1 MGKYIAKYS
10 VCSQLCHVNKLMD
23 MKKIAITSISGVL
36 LFLASE
42 VKSQAT
48 MDEEVSSS
56 EKQENMEASVK
67 EEMRYVHA
75 HGMPTK
81 GKILMV
87 ASSPATSK
95 QTGWPIGFWAAEL
108 THPLHV
114 FQEAGY
120 EVDLASTEGGE
131 VKMDSYSD
139 PTDQSGYSA
148 HDVISLGYMQQ
159 DWFNEM
165 LLSTSKL
172 SDVDANEYVA
182 IFLVGGQGP
191 MYTFRGNRELEKLFA
206 AFYESGE
213 PSSAVCHSTTLLLE
227 AKDSKGDLLVKGK
240 TWTGFANSEEDYA
253 DQAVGQKIQPYRIE
267 DEARKIKGTN
277 FKVADPFSS
286 YAITDGNLVT
296 GQQQNSGAA
305 AARMVV
311 DLLSK

>member
-1 MGKYIAKYS
+1 MKTIA
-10 VCSQLCHVNKLMD
+10 LTLLAAAF
-23 MKKIAITSISGVL
+23 IAIGCQPVEHTQAKKETEVL
-36 LFLASE
+36 ST
-42 VKSQAT
+42 KTPDDMTNQT
-48 MDEEVSSS
+48 TEER
-56 EKQENMEASVK
+56 
-67 EEMRYVHA
+67 RYVHA

-87 ASSPATSK
+87 ASSPATSE

-120 EVDLASTEGGE
+120 EIELVSTEGGE
-131 VKMDSYSD
+131 VVMDGYSN
-139 PTDQSGYSA
+139 PTDESGYSA
-148 HDVISLGYMQQ
+148 HDIISLGYMQQ
-159 DWFNEM
+159 DWFGD
-165 LLSTSKL
+165 LLKNTRKL
-172 SDVDANEYVA
+172 TEVSAADYDA

-191 MYTFRGNRELEKLFA
+191 MYTYRGNHDLEKLFA
-206 AFYESGE
+206 DFYESGK

-227 AKDSKGDLLVKGK
+227 AKGSNGELLVKDK

-267 DEARKIKGTN
+267 DEARKLEGTE
-277 FKVADPFSS
+277 FKVADAFSS

-311 DLLSK
+311 DLLTK